1 MINNFDI
8 LYSFFLFDIHLTV
21 TYFYFFM
28 SNFIFYKFL
37 KNRTMKKNLLL
48 ILVALVAFVSCDN
61 MKGNVFAKTKGT
73 GPVQKFTRDVKDF
86 KGIDIQASADVQIQQ
101 TTGDFKVVV
110 ETHKNI
116 ADIFET
122 VVEND
127 ILLLRFKPN
136 EGNVSYDKLIVY
148 VDAPTYEKLIVSGS
162 GNFTGGTLK
171 ADNLLMDI
179 SGSGNINIKD
189 IVAKEI
195 KADVSGSGDISIGGT
210 AEKATCD
217 LSGSGEVDSK
227 NLKTKDVMAVISGSG
242 NINCF
247 AETTLEA
254 EVSGSG
260 NIRYSGAPSVKSKI
274 TGSGNVEKE

>member
-1 MINNFDI
+1 
-8 LYSFFLFDIHLTV
+8 
-21 TYFYFFM
+21 
-28 SNFIFYKFL
+28 
-37 KNRTMKKNLLL
+37 MKKNLLL
-48 ILVALVAFVSCDN
+48 IFAALVTLVACDN
-61 MKGNVFAKTKGT
+61 MKGNIFAKTKGT
-73 GPVQKFTRDVKDF
+73 GSIQKTTRDVKGF

-101 TTGDFKVVV
+101 TAGDFKVVV
-110 ETHKNI
+110 ETHQNI

-127 ILLLRFKPN
+127 VLLLRFKPN
-136 EGNVSYDKLIVY
+136 QGNVSYDKLIVY
-148 VDAPTYEKLIVSGS
+148 VDAPTFEKLIVSGS
-162 GNFTGGTLK
+162 GNFTGSNLK
-171 ADNLLMDI
+171 SDNLLMDI

-195 KADVSGSGDISIGGT
+195 KADLSGSGDIEIGGT

-217 LSGSGEVDSK
+217 LSGSGGVDSK
-227 NLKTKDVMAVISGSG
+227 NLKTKDVVATISGSG
-242 NINCF
+242 NINCN
-247 AETTLEA
+247 AEATLEA